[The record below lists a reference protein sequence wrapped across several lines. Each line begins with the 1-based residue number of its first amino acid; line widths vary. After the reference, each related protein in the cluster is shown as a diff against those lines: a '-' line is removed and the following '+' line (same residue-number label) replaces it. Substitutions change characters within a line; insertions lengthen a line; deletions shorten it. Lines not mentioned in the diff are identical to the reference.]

1 MCKNIRDFLIFPEEV
16 GVGAGVNHKH
26 DEFVIMFLPDKEPVG
41 FQVAFQAAFVFTG
54 EFVCLVPCGKF
65 AFFFE
70 DLHRLFDD
78 FHVIASLGA
87 QIERL
92 VEFPGVR
99 DFIYLLRVS

>member
-1 MCKNIRDFLIFPEEV
+1 MRDFLIFSEDV
-16 GVGAGVNHKH
+16 GVCAGVNHKH

-54 EFVCLVPCGKF
+54 EFVRLVSCGKF

-70 DLHRLFDD
+70 NLHCLFDD
-78 FHVIASLGA
+78 FHVIASFGA
-87 QIERL
+87 HVERL

-99 DFIYLLRVS
+99 DFIHLLRVS